1 MERRYVKAVG
11 GRVNIGSSWVILSL
25 AFLCIGL
32 NVLFRLEEVRLLGAF
47 LSLIGVGAG
56 IAGARS
62 LMGAYETYQNI
73 KYLVSRNNYVW
84 AEITSCE
91 ENQRIE
97 VNNAHPRYV
106 VASYTDTAG
115 RTRTFES
122 EETFRTAV
130 QYLVGLKV
138 RVYLGSNV
146 NDYYVDIE
154 QLMEGD

>member
-1 MERRYVKAVG
+1 MERKYLKSVG
-11 GRVNIGSSWVILSL
+11 GRVNIGSSWGILGL
-25 AFLCIGL
+25 IFLCLGL
-32 NVLFRLEEVRLLGAF
+32 NVLFRLEGARLLGAF
-47 LSLIGVGAG
+47 LSLIGLAAG
-56 IAGARS
+56 IAGVRS

-73 KYLVSRNNYVW
+73 KALVGRNQYVW

-91 ENQRIE
+91 ENQRIT

-122 EETFRTAV
+122 EETFRRAV
-130 QYLVGLKV
+130 QYLVGMRV
-138 RVYLGSNV
+138 QVYLGSNV

-154 QLMEGD
+154 SLLED